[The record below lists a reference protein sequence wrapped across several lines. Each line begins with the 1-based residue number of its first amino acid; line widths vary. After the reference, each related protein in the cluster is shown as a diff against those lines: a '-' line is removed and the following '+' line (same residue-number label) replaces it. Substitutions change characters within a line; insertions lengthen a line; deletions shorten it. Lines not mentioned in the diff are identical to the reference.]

1 MYKAL
6 PESCNQSFNDLD
18 QIPGHFIATSCV
30 KELLKEGREDLEIA
44 PLHTFV
50 EQNIRSYFQNKW
62 Q

>member
-18 QIPGHFIATSCV
+18 QIPEHFIATSCV
-30 KELLKEGREDLEIA
+30 KELLKQGREDLEIA

-50 EQNIRSYFQNKW
+50 E
-62 Q
+62 